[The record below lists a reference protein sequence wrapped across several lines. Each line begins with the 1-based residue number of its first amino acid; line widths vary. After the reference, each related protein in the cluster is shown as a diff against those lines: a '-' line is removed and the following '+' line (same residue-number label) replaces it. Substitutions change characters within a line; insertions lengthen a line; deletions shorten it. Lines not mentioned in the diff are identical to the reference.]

1 MATGKGAGN
10 DKPNGNGGE
19 DPTRTTR
26 PKRPTAKDLGFD
38 PGKNPYPP
46 GTFAYGAW
54 LRMQERRRRDAEFA
68 QTPEGKESA
77 RFHGVRAGK
86 PRQATVN
93 RFAEPVR
100 GENDWTTQHYH
111 LDDEDTAAGS
121 EGQS

>member
-1 MATGKGAGN
+1 MANGKGAG
-10 DKPNGNGGE
+10 DKPNGATSGPTEGG
-19 DPTRTTR
+19 TRR
-26 PKRPTAKDLGFD
+26 PQRPTAGDLGFD

-77 RFHGVRAGK
+77 RFHGVRQGGK
-86 PRQATVN
+86 KAVQTN

-111 LDDEDTAAGS
+111 LDEEPAAGG